1 MQDKRYCSDSSEMK
15 EQILLK
21 KPLENI
27 TGVILA
33 GGLSSRY
40 GKDKAFLMINGTP
53 LIERTAEKMKKI
65 FQEVILIS
73 NEKKRLS
80 YLGLPVFEDIKKGL
94 GPLGGIYTGLL
105 SMSNEMGFFIA
116 CDMPFID
123 EGLVR
128 YMTDIR
134 DNYWAVVPSVG
145 NEIEPL
151 HAVYSKSCLSAIENL
166 IKANTYQVRLFY
178 GHINIKYVK
187 EDEIKKFTSPEQ
199 VFLNINTPDEYS
211 RIGRLIKKQNVRG

>member
-1 MQDKRYCSDSSEMK
+1 VIQVKMK

-73 NEKKRLS
+73 NEKNGFPIWD
-80 YLGLPVFEDIKKGL
+80 YLF
-94 GPLGGIYTGLL
+94 
-105 SMSNEMGFFIA
+105 
-116 CDMPFID
+116 
-123 EGLVR
+123 
-128 YMTDIR
+128 
-134 DNYWAVVPSVG
+134 
-145 NEIEPL
+145 
-151 HAVYSKSCLSAIENL
+151 SKI
-166 IKANTYQVRLFY
+166 
-178 GHINIKYVK
+178 
-187 EDEIKKFTSPEQ
+187 
-199 VFLNINTPDEYS
+199 
-211 RIGRLIKKQNVRG
+211 

>member
-1 MQDKRYCSDSSEMK
+1 
-15 EQILLK
+15 
-21 KPLENI
+21 
-27 TGVILA
+27 
-33 GGLSSRY
+33 
-40 GKDKAFLMINGTP
+40 
-53 LIERTAEKMKKI
+53 
-65 FQEVILIS
+65 
-73 NEKKRLS
+73 
-80 YLGLPVFEDIKKGL
+80 LGLPVFEDIKKGL

-187 EDEIKKFTSPEQ
+187 EDEIKNLP
-199 VFLNINTPDEYS
+199 L
-211 RIGRLIKKQNVRG
+211 QNRYF

>member
-1 MQDKRYCSDSSEMK
+1 MNKQV
-15 EQILLK
+15 LLK
-21 KPLENI
+21 RPLENI

-40 GKDKAFLMINGTP
+40 GKDKAFLLINGTP
-53 LIERTAEKMKKI
+53 LIERTAEKMKTI
-65 FQEVILIS
+65 FQEVIIIS

-105 SMSNEMGFFIA
+105 SMSNEMGFFVA
-116 CDMPFID
+116 CDMPFIN
-123 EGLVR
+123 EALIR
-128 YMTDIR
+128 YMVSKK
-134 DNYWAVVPSVG
+134 DNCAALVPSVG

-151 HAVYSKSCLSAIENL
+151 HAIYSKSCLSAIENL

-211 RIGRLIKKQNVRG
+211 RIDRLIKKQNVRG